1 MSSILHKK
9 SILQKTAAVGSST
22 LLSRLFGIV
31 REVLTVRYLG
41 AGLVSD
47 AFLTAYKIPNS
58 LRKIFAEGAL
68 SAAYIPTFVHMIKRD
83 DKREIDGVMSLSMI
97 IIQGFLSVLCLLMV
111 WRADLV
117 MRIIAPGWYESGDV
131 ASSWMGIH
139 LPAAWLGLGE
149 PLEQVAYAIP
159 FLRILM
165 CIIIFISSSWLL
177 ASALQAVNHFFIPA
191 FSPVLVNLV
200 FVAGLVIGLWLDIP
214 VSSPFL
220 SYMIVLA
227 TFLQFALH
235 LHMYLKLG
243 FNFGAIT
250 AKTWHYFWQIF
261 KKFFP
266 VMIAMSAMEIGNF
279 IDTSF
284 ASYLP
289 QGSVSLIYYANRFM
303 GIPLGVFATAFA
315 TILLPHF
322 SRISAYAPSRLS
334 FYLLETSKFIAWVT
348 IPVALMM
355 GFFAEKVFITLFLSK
370 KFTILQVHEASTILI
385 AFLVGLFFASFNK
398 ILLNIYYALQN
409 TRVPAIIS
417 AFTILSNIIL
427 NSLLIGSLQ
436 GTGLALATS
445 LSWMLQTM
453 WFVLCLHYLF
463 DFKIYLAPFLN
474 FCARYAVQLAAVGG
488 AFYGLYRGITWCI
501 EHYAVT
507 LSAALLQGLAFW
519 LWVGPLCLLFFAVIW
534 YTRKYFGVHI
544 YFLD

>member
-1 MSSILHKK
+1 
-9 SILQKTAAVGSST
+9 
-22 LLSRLFGIV
+22 
-31 REVLTVRYLG
+31 
-41 AGLVSD
+41 
-47 AFLTAYKIPNS
+47 
-58 LRKIFAEGAL
+58 
-68 SAAYIPTFVHMIKRD
+68 
-83 DKREIDGVMSLSMI
+83 
-97 IIQGFLSVLCLLMV
+97 
-111 WRADLV
+111 
-117 MRIIAPGWYESGDV
+117 
-131 ASSWMGIH
+131 
-139 LPAAWLGLGE
+139 
-149 PLEQVAYAIP
+149 
-159 FLRILM
+159 
-165 CIIIFISSSWLL
+165 
-177 ASALQAVNHFFIPA
+177 
-191 FSPVLVNLV
+191 
-200 FVAGLVIGLWLDIP
+200 
-214 VSSPFL
+214 
-220 SYMIVLA
+220 
-227 TFLQFALH
+227 
-235 LHMYLKLG
+235 
-243 FNFGAIT
+243 
-250 AKTWHYFWQIF
+250 
-261 KKFFP
+261 
-266 VMIAMSAMEIGNF
+266 
-279 IDTSF
+279 
-284 ASYLP
+284 
-289 QGSVSLIYYANRFM
+289 
-303 GIPLGVFATAFA
+303 
-315 TILLPHF
+315 
-322 SRISAYAPSRLS
+322 
-334 FYLLETSKFIAWVT
+334 
-348 IPVALMM
+348 MM